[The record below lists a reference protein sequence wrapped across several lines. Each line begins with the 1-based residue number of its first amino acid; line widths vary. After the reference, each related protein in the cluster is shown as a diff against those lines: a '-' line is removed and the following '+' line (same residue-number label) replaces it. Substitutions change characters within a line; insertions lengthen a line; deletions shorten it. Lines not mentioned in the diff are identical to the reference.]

1 MPELPTVAEAGY
13 PGFDSSNFFGFFAP
27 AGTPK
32 DIIDKLLA
40 ASVKV
45 LASPDLQERFAAQG
59 AEVVA
64 NKPADAMA
72 MVKADIAK
80 WADVQKKSGAKI
92 D

>member
-1 MPELPTVAEAGY
+1 MPVMIDPSTGVN
-13 PGFDSSNFFGFFAP
+13 SNFFGFFAP

-32 DIIDKLLA
+32 EIIDKLLA
-40 ASVKV
+40 VSVKA
-45 LASPDLQERFAAQG
+45 LATPDLQERFAAQG

-64 NKPADAMA
+64 NKPTDAML

-80 WADVQKKSGAKI
+80 WAEVQKKSGAKI